1 MLEELVGARVVEE
14 VVVGW
19 GVVVDDVVDDVVVGW
34 GVVVD
39 DVVDDVVV
47 GWGVVVDDV
56 VGVVVA
62 GSSGASQPCDRS
74 FAQPAQPLL

>member
-1 MLEELVGARVVEE
+1 MKKPFLESLRSAQKPYLFADACGKGMGMVNSE
-14 VVVGW
+14 
-19 GVVVDDVVDDVVVGW
+19 
-34 GVVVD
+34 
-39 DVVDDVVV
+39 

>member
-1 MLEELVGARVVEE
+1 VVLEELVGAGVVEE

-39 DVVDDVVV
+39 DVVGAGV
-47 GWGVVVDDV
+47 GACWARE
-56 VGVVVA
+56 VA
-62 GSSGASQPCDRS
+62 GSSCPET
-74 FAQPAQPLL
+74 